1 MGKTN
6 AKGNFRG
13 SDDWLDKEPA
23 PFVPIN
29 RNQLNQVPLGCW
41 GEEGETGIPTS
52 PYGENNHFVHFT
64 LEGYAQDMRDRQAE
78 IPTPEDELIAKEE
91 EKDWQKAFVEAGVR
105 LIEILGIGYIPGVA
119 LVVGIYLQERM
130 DGVIKHY
137 FKNLNDAVIK
147 TAILAFC
154 QTMQEY
160 SPTIFND
167 ELFLSFIEKAY
178 REGVEESKSAR
189 ALSRYASMLSSNAKA
204 SLIKRAQWEQRFRPE
219 KANGPAN
226 ELGRALFGKDK
237 WNRTL
242 RAK

>member
-29 RNQLNQVPLGCW
+29 RNQLNQASLDCW
-41 GEEGETGIPTS
+41 GEEGETGIPKS
-52 PYGENNHFVHFT
+52 KYGKEDHFVHFT
-64 LEGYAQDMRDRQAE
+64 LEGYAQDMRDQQTE

-105 LIEILGIGYIPGVA
+105 LIEILGIGYIPSVA

-160 SPTIFND
+160 SPTIFSD

-178 REGVEESKSAR
+178 REGVKESKSAR
-189 ALSRYASMLSSNAKA
+189 VLSRYGNMFSSNAKA
-204 SLIKRAQWEQRFRPE
+204 QLIANAQLERQFHPE
-219 KANGPAN
+219 KANGPTN
-226 ELGRALFGKDK
+226 ELGWALFGEDK
-237 WNRTL
+237 WNRIL